1 MKPDFNR
8 LHLFYQ
14 VFRYQSVAKA
24 ARELF
29 ITQSAVSQ
37 NLQKLE
43 QELNIT
49 LFHRLPKKIVPTAA
63 AEQLFQVVMPFF
75 SNLDANLQAISDSEA
90 TPQGLL
96 RVGAPPVFGAEFL
109 PPVFSELR
117 QMYPAVKFHL
127 VLGEQSLIANAC
139 RNSELDIALVDIFG
153 SKEEESWNLIQIP
166 LMDEPLILVG
176 SRAYVQQFLNG
187 NFSVD
192 ALLKCQF
199 IAYKSQAPELTEWF
213 SHHFGMSVR
222 QLDIVLTVENVHAVI
237 CGVRNNL
244 GLGIVPFYLVQNAI
258 QNNEM
263 EQIRAGKDDVRSR
276 ISLLR
281 PAGRKPGLAETLFV
295 KILKSK
301 LVAQSLLFS
310 NRK

>member
-1 MKPDFNR
+1 
-8 LHLFYQ
+8 
-14 VFRYQSVAKA
+14 
-24 ARELF
+24 
-29 ITQSAVSQ
+29 
-37 NLQKLE
+37 
-43 QELNIT
+43 LNIT

-75 SNLDANLQAISDSEA
+75 SNLDTNLQSISDSEA

-96 RVGAPPVFGAEFL
+96 RVGAPPIFGAEFL
-109 PPVFSELR
+109 PPVFSEFR

-127 VLGEQSLIANAC
+127 ILGEQSLIANAC

-153 SKEEESWNLIQIP
+153 SKEEESWNLIQIS
-166 LMDEPLILVG
+166 LIDEPLILVG
-176 SRAYVQQFLNG
+176 SKAYVQHYLKG
-187 NFSVD
+187 DISVN
-192 ALLKCQF
+192 ALLKCQY
-199 IAYKSQAPELTEWF
+199 IAYKSLAPELTEWF
-213 SHHFGMSVR
+213 SHHFGVSVR

-258 QNNEM
+258 QKNEM

-281 PAGRKPGLAETLFV
+281 PAGRKPGVSENIF
-295 KILKSK
+295 LK
-301 LVAQSLLFS
+301 LLKKKMELIS
-310 NRK
+310 GYQNKSEE

>member
-14 VFRYQSVAKA
+14 VFRHQSIAKA
-24 ARELF
+24 SKDLF

-49 LFHRLPKKIVPTAA
+49 LFHRFPKKLVPTAA

-75 SNLDANLQAISDSEA
+75 STLESNLQTINDSEG

-109 PPVFSELR
+109 PPVFSEFRL
-117 QMYPAVKFHL
+117 MYPAVKFHL
-127 VLGEQSLIANAC
+127 LLGEQSLIANAC

-153 SKEEESWNLIQIP
+153 RKEEESWNLIQVP
-166 LMDEPLILVG
+166 LIDEPLILVG
-176 SRAYVQQFLNG
+176 SGTYVRQFLNG
-187 NFSVD
+187 DFSVEK
-192 ALLKCQF
+192 LQKCQF
-199 IAYKSQAPELTEWF
+199 VAYKPQAPELYEWF
-213 SHHFGMSVR
+213 SHHFGISVK
-222 QLDIVLTVENVHAVI
+222 QLDIVLTVENVNAVI
-237 CGVRNNL
+237 CAVRNNL
-244 GLGIVPFYLVQNAI
+244 GLGIVPYYLVQSAI
-258 QNNEM
+258 QQNEL
-263 EQIRAGKDDVRSR
+263 EHIQAGKDDVRSR

-281 PAGRKPGLAETLFV
+281 PPGRKPGSSEKLFINLLKK
-295 KILKSK
+295 KIGVMS
-301 LVAQSLLFS
+301 AFY
-310 NRK
+310 

>member
-14 VFRYQSVAKA
+14 VFRYQSIAKA
-24 ARELF
+24 SKDLF

-49 LFHRLPKKIVPTAA
+49 LFHRFPKKLVPTAA

-75 SNLDANLQAISDSEA
+75 STLESNLQTINDSEG

-109 PPVFSELR
+109 PPVFSEFRL
-117 QMYPAVKFHL
+117 MYPAVKFHL
-127 VLGEQSLIANAC
+127 LLGEQSLIANAC

-153 SKEEESWNLIQIP
+153 RKEEESWNLIQVP
-166 LMDEPLILVG
+166 LIDEPLILVG
-176 SRAYVQQFLNG
+176 SGTYVRQFLNG
-187 NFSVD
+187 DFSVEK
-192 ALLKCQF
+192 LQKCQF
-199 IAYKSQAPELTEWF
+199 VAYKPQAPELYEWF
-213 SHHFGMSVR
+213 SHHFGISVK
-222 QLDIVLTVENVHAVI
+222 QLDIVLTVENVNAVI
-237 CGVRNNL
+237 CAVRNNL
-244 GLGIVPFYLVQNAI
+244 GLGIVPFYLVQSAI
-258 QNNEM
+258 QQNEL
-263 EQIRAGKDDVRSR
+263 EHIQAGKDDVRSR

-281 PAGRKPGLAETLFV
+281 PPGRKPGSSEKLFINLLKK
-295 KILKSK
+295 KIGVMS
-301 LVAQSLLFS
+301 AFY
-310 NRK
+310 

>member
-24 ARELF
+24 AKELF

-49 LFHRLPKKIVPTAA
+49 LFQRLPKKIVPTAA
-63 AEQLFQVVMPFF
+63 AEQLFLVVMPFF
-75 SNLDANLQAISDSEA
+75 STLESNLQTINDSESV
-90 TPQGLL
+90 PQGLL

-109 PPVFSELR
+109 PPVFSEFR

-127 VLGEQSLIANAC
+127 TLGEQSLLANRC

-153 SKEEESWNLIQIP
+153 TKEEESWNLIQIP
-166 LMDEPLILVG
+166 LIDEPLILVG
-176 SRAYVQQFLNG
+176 SGTYVKQSTDG
-187 NFSVD
+187 EFSVNT
-192 ALLKCQF
+192 LSKCHY
-199 IAYKSQAPELTEWF
+199 IAYKPQAPELTEWF
-213 SHHFGMSVR
+213 SHHFNVTVR
-222 QLDIVLTVENVHAVI
+222 QLDIVLTVENVHTVI
-237 CGVRNNL
+237 CAVRNNL
-244 GLGIVPFYLVQNAI
+244 GLGIVPLYLVQSMI
-258 QNNEM
+258 QKDELVH
-263 EQIRAGKDDVRSR
+263 IHAGKDDVRSR

-281 PAGRKPGLAETLFV
+281 PPGRKPGTAEKLF
-295 KILKSK
+295 I
-301 LVAQSLLFS
+301 SLL
-310 NRK
+310 RKKIGGVC